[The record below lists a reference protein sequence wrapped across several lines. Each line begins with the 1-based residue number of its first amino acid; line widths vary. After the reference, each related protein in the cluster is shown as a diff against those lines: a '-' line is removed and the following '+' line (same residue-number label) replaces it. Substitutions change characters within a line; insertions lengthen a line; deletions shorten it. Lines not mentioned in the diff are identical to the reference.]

1 MKEQKVMGCSVAL
14 VSGNQTVWSE
24 GFGYADQGNGIMA
37 TCDTRYLIGSTSRLF
52 TGTAIMQIV
61 DAGKTDAIS
70 LWKNIFPNFP
80 HFTTAF

>member
-37 TCDTRYLIGSTSRLF
+37 T
-52 TGTAIMQIV
+52 
-61 DAGKTDAIS
+61 
-70 LWKNIFPNFP
+70 
-80 HFTTAF
+80 